1 MRELAEAEERS
12 ARELS
17 DCEIELPMRRPAGEM
32 RWMQLQSRPPRLPD
46 GRTMSDGVQTDVT
59 ERNGP

>member
-1 MRELAEAEERS
+1 
-12 ARELS
+12 
-17 DCEIELPMRRPAGEM
+17 MRRPDGEM
-32 RWMQLQSRPPRLPD
+32 RWMQLQSRPRRLPD